1 MHDYLVS
8 EVKNITPSTILLGLK
23 RDENERP
30 IAFQPGQYAAINFEK
45 RGKKSAVRCFSIV
58 SSPTDQDEL
67 KFSMRVRGRFTTKLS
82 KLEEG
87 TVVNIRGPFGGFI
100 YDVNRDKEAIFIAG
114 GIGITP
120 FMSMMTYCSKLN
132 TDNKIT
138 LLYSVQDQN
147 DIAFKEDLLNIE
159 KNNPNIK
166 TIFVVGNGPI
176 DKLNPSNAATGRIDA
191 NLMDKYSNSDYTNK
205 KFFICGPPGFM
216 KAMVS
221 VLASKGVDSK
231 RILTEAFTQ
240 SSPKQS
246 SILRSWPANVY
257 AIGLVGIVLGSLII
271 MVGDLLRILP
281 PKSSG
286 QPTKNSPYYLTNAK
300 QKQIDSLV
308 NSIPPS
314 PLVITA
320 PTNPTQTSSSSSTPS
335 SSIVNSTPPTF
346 APIYLSA
353 PAPKTTASIPPP

>member
-1 MHDYLVS
+1 MHDYIVS
-8 EVKNITPSTILLGLK
+8 EVKNITPSTILLNLK
-23 RDENERP
+23 RDDNERP
-30 IAFQPGQYAAINFEK
+30 IAFQPGQYAGINFEK

-87 TVVNIRGPFGGFI
+87 TLVNVRGPFGGFI

-120 FMSMMTYCSKLN
+120 FISMMTYCSKLN
-132 TDNKIT
+132 TDNKVT
-138 LLYSVQDQN
+138 LLYSVQNQE

-159 KNNPNIK
+159 KNNPNLK

-191 NLMDKYSNSDYTNK
+191 NLIDKYSNSDYSDK

-216 KAMVS
+216 KAMAA
-221 VLASKGVDSK
+221 LLYSKGVDSK
-231 RILTEAFTQ
+231 RVLTEAFTQ

-257 AIGLVGIVLGSLII
+257 AIGIVGIILGTLIV

-281 PKSSG
+281 PKSAA

-314 PLVITA
+314 PSVITS
-320 PTNPTQTSSSSSTPS
+320 PTNNTQSTAPASSSSSSVS
-335 SSIVNSTPPTF
+335 STAPTF

-353 PAPKTTASIPPP
+353 PAPKTCTSVCP

>member
-1 MHDYLVS
+1 MHDYLVN
-8 EVKNITPSTILLGLK
+8 EVKNITPSTILLSLK

-67 KFSMRVRGRFTTKLS
+67 QFSMRVRGRFTTKLS

-87 TVVNIRGPFGGFI
+87 TMVNVRGPFGGFI

-120 FMSMMTYCSKLN
+120 FLSMMSYCSKLN
-132 TDNKIT
+132 TDNKVT
-138 LLYSVQDQN
+138 LLYSVQNQD
-147 DIAFKEDLLNIE
+147 DIAFKEKLLDIE
-159 KNNPNIK
+159 KSNPNLK
-166 TIFVVGNGPI
+166 TIFVVGDGPI
-176 DKLNPSNAATGRIDA
+176 DKLGASNAASGRIDA
-191 NLMDKYSNSDYTNK
+191 NLIDKYSNSDYSNK

-216 KAMVS
+216 KAMAGL
-221 VLASKGVDSK
+221 LASKGVENK

-257 AIGLVGIVLGSLII
+257 VIGIVGIVLGSLIV

-281 PKSSG
+281 PKSAG

-300 QKQIDSLV
+300 QKHIDSLV

-314 PLVITA
+314 PTVITS
-320 PTNPTQTSSSSSTPS
+320 PTNNTQSSAPSANSSA
-335 SSIVNSTPPTF
+335 INSTPPTF
-346 APIYLSA
+346 APIYLTA
-353 PAPKTTASIPPP
+353 PAPKTRASVPPP